1 MNHKWYRLFLLC
13 PFLLTSGCAAAQTA
27 PAKEESEAI
36 QVLFIGNSYV
46 FFNSLPQTFVRLV
59 ESAGNRVHAEMV
71 AKGGWTLGQHVAS
84 EQTMSKI
91 ASREWD
97 YVILQEQSVMPS
109 IPTER
114 EKLMYPAA
122 RALNKAISDQ
132 GARTVFMMT
141 WGRRDGLR
149 EAGFTDFG
157 AMQEQLATGYTA
169 IGTELGAIVAPVGL
183 AWQRAVGQRPGIALW
198 DSDGSHPAP
207 AGSYLAACVFY
218 ATLFGES
225 PAGLNYHADLSPD
238 EAQFLQAVAA
248 QAAEGK

>member
-169 IGTELGAIVAPVGL
+169 
-183 AWQRAVGQRPGIALW
+183 
-198 DSDGSHPAP
+198 
-207 AGSYLAACVFY
+207 YLLPTSWVCSLTRY
-218 ATLFGES
+218 
-225 PAGLNYHADLSPD
+225 
-238 EAQFLQAVAA
+238 QVAA
-248 QAAEGK
+248 MSCRRSQPRQRVVTPGSPSDLRPRKPPSCAIQRTA